1 MKDTIKS
8 PAKEKGKMMVSPKN
22 FKSADKVVEK
32 AVEAV
37 VKAAGSTNTSV
48 VKGYTTNASTANLV
62 TVSTVSRPDIK
73 SKQTKRSSSNE
84 LQIQQQTFQFRD
96 NFNSHS

>member
-1 MKDTIKS
+1 MI
-8 PAKEKGKMMVSPKN
+8 VSPKN
-22 FKSADKVVEK
+22 FKSVDRVVEK

-37 VKAAGSTNTSV
+37 AKAEGSTNTSL
-48 VKGYTTNASTANLV
+48 VKNYTTNASTANLIS
-62 TVSTVSRPDIK
+62 VSTVSRPDIK